1 MTEKIKNVLDKLKKS
16 ETVRNT
22 ATLGIGTGISQLIP
36 ILMSFIL
43 SRIYTPE
50 AYGDYGIFINYANI
64 ILVFVC
70 ARYEYAIMLPKKEHE
85 AINIFNLCILIS
97 LIVCGLLYLILIG
110 GDIADIKL
118 VEELPYKYLL
128 PAYIFA
134 ASILQISNNYANR
147 TERYKV
153 ISTAA
158 IGRSVIQAA
167 ARTAMGLMKNF
178 GGLIWG
184 CFIATASSMAY
195 IVFSLNIFRK
205 TRKLMSFKDM
215 KMLMKRYSNFP
226 KYQMPGSLMNILST
240 SLPVILLGWFYTKET
255 VGFFTMS
262 ISLLYI
268 PISMIGNV
276 LGQLYYKR
284 ATSSSKANTSR
295 FALQIFSTNYI
306 IGIVMFFTILIGG
319 EKMFEVLLG
328 EEWSKIGE
336 YSLLLSPWLICSLC
350 LTPLT
355 WTFDAYN
362 KLKTE
367 MNINILMF
375 IVRVLSIIICGY
387 SGISAEKTIMIYGGI
402 GLLLYLIQGF
412 YIYKNLEIKTSFK
425 YSLAILAS
433 SILIISIWAS
443 RAAVLILS

>member
-306 IGIVMFFTILIGG
+306 IGIAMFFTILIGG